1 MKLYYFKDP
10 RGNFGDD
17 LNPWLWERLLPDFF
31 NADGSRLL
39 VGIGTLLNHRL
50 PSGAE
55 LHVFGSGFGYGRAP
69 TIDSRF
75 VFHAVRGFETAR
87 ALGLDRAL
95 AITDPA
101 VLVRT
106 VALPPPP
113 PNASAIGFI
122 PHCQS
127 SRNFEWETVC
137 RDIGLKYISTEWGVD
152 KVIAEMR
159 TCQTLV
165 CEAMHGAIVADALRI
180 PWIPVS
186 CYDYIS
192 DFKWKDW
199 LSTVNL
205 PYEPL
210 RITSLY
216 DVERH
221 SSTTAKLKNCVKRG
235 LLALNT
241 WSDNWTPPPP
251 RATGSREYDQATN
264 ELAAGAKSR
273 TYLSDDATIARHTE
287 RYSELVEYLKRKRW
301 Q

>member
-1 MKLYYFKDP
+1 MKLYYFEDP

-17 LNPWLWERLLPDFF
+17 LNPWLWNRLLPGFF
-31 NADGSRLL
+31 DDDGGRLL

-50 PSGAE
+50 PSGPK
-55 LHVFGSGFGYGRAP
+55 LHIFGSGFGYGRAP
-69 TIDSRF
+69 KIDGRF

-87 ALGLDRAL
+87 ALGLDPAL

-106 VALPPPP
+106 VTLPPP
-113 PNASAIGFI
+113 AAEATSIGFI

-137 RDIGLKYISTEWGVD
+137 RDIGLKYISAEWSVD

-159 TCQTLV
+159 SCRTLV

-180 PWIPVS
+180 PWVPVS
-186 CYDYIS
+186 CYDYIAH
-192 DFKWKDW
+192 FKWKDW
-199 LSTVNL
+199 LSTVDL

-210 RITSLY
+210 RVTSLY
-216 DVERH
+216 DVERN
-221 SSTTAKLKNCVKRG
+221 SSTTTKLKNQVKRG
-235 LLALNT
+235 LLGLNA

-251 RATGSREYDQATN
+251 KSTGFLEYDKAVN
-264 ELAAGAKSR
+264 ELAAAAKSQ
-273 TYLSDDATIARHTE
+273 TYLSTDITIERHTD
-287 RYSELVEYLKRKRW
+287 RYCDLLEHLKRKPW
-301 Q
+301 L